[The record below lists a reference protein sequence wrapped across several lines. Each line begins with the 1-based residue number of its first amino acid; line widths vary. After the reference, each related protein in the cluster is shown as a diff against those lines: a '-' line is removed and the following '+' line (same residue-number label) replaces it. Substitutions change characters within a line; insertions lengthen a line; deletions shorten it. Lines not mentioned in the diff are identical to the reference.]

1 MNFCVVALPSI
12 VCEEL
17 EVVSIHTYDIL
28 LAVPL
33 THHLAKGYKLPKAN
47 KDLPEISLKDIGT
60 EPLILMKDAGIG
72 GVVLKAFKNVNIKP
86 NVVFEVSTLDIA
98 YHFVEAGNGLSFIF
112 DQQINRNLKQNK
124 VAYFKIKECSLKGS
138 VSFGYKKDKELNV
151 VERTFLE
158 ILQQE
163 A

>member
-1 MNFCVVALPSI
+1 M
-12 VCEEL
+12 
-17 EVVSIHTYDIL
+17 
-28 LAVPL
+28 
-33 THHLAKGYKLPKAN
+33 
-47 KDLPEISLKDIGT
+47 KDIAT

-72 GVVLKAFKNVNIKP
+72 GVVLKAFKSVKIKP

-98 YHFVEAGNGLSFIF
+98 YYFVESGNGLSFIF